1 MLHFWYSERCTRQ
14 IKLLICIVTVAVNL
28 YFAEMAKLSTSLTLL
43 SLALGVA
50 IHGLYSLLM
59 KLPQPNSAWSQSFK
73 ILPDLTLLMGWI
85 ALLLQLPTEQQLA
98 QSVQII
104 GFSLVGFYLASI
116 YTNRTPRYPMH

>member
-1 MLHFWYSERCTRQ
+1 MLHFWYSERCTRP
-14 IKLLICIVTVAVNL
+14 IKLLICIVTVAVTL

-73 ILPDLTLLMGWI
+73 ILPDLTLLMGWM
-85 ALLLQLPTEQQLA
+85 LLYLQLPEEHQL
-98 QSVQII
+98 VQAVQLF
-104 GFSLVGFYLASI
+104 GFSLTGFYIVSI
-116 YTNRTPRYPMH
+116 YENRTPRY